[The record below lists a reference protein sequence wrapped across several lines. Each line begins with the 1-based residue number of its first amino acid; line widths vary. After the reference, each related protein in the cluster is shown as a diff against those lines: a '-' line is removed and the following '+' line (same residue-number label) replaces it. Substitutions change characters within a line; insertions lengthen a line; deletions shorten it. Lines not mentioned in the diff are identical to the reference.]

1 MSFGFGG
8 KRTSVLRCHSGRAS
22 FGHARTRIAGDV
34 GRVDGARCPIPTPAW
49 LSFRTDARYKAGVG
63 DIKDNSEFWAAYDW
77 AEGGTEW
84 SQAWGATRLLFHG
97 SLYPRI
103 AAFVPTGH
111 LLEIA
116 PGVGRITEFL
126 LPLCD
131 RYSGVDLTEKC
142 VANCRQRYAAESKA
156 TFWQN
161 DGASLDMIEDS
172 SVDFAFTWD
181 SLVHADDGA
190 LRAYFGELSK
200 KLKPGAFAFMHHSNL
215 GDVLDPAEIPTYRD
229 LHGRDSGM
237 SATKARGFAD
247 EAGLH
252 CHSQEL
258 MNWGEHIL
266 KDCITVVSRPTAD
279 SVAPSPQ
286 ITEHNR
292 FIDETGNLLRVHS
305 IYGGHDPDRGHR

>member
-116 PGVGRITEFL
+116 PGFGRIT
-126 LPLCD
+126 D
-131 RYSGVDLTEKC
+131 R
-142 VANCRQRYAAESKA
+142 
-156 TFWQN
+156 
-161 DGASLDMIEDS
+161 
-172 SVDFAFTWD
+172 
-181 SLVHADDGA
+181 
-190 LRAYFGELSK
+190 
-200 KLKPGAFAFMHHSNL
+200 
-215 GDVLDPAEIPTYRD
+215 
-229 LHGRDSGM
+229 
-237 SATKARGFAD
+237 
-247 EAGLH
+247 
-252 CHSQEL
+252 
-258 MNWGEHIL
+258 
-266 KDCITVVSRPTAD
+266 
-279 SVAPSPQ
+279 
-286 ITEHNR
+286 
-292 FIDETGNLLRVHS
+292 
-305 IYGGHDPDRGHR
+305 